1 MGFSTAREPMID
13 EHGEV
18 RELIAADIGS
28 FKSSDATLA
37 TESNAG

>member
-1 MGFSTAREPMID
+1 MIA
-13 EHGEV
+13 EHGDV
-18 RELIAADIGS
+18 REVIAADIGS